1 MTAPDPLHV
10 PEGRGHPYD
19 HGDEERVPLLPIA
32 GEPVRLGI
40 VPGRPPAGAV
50 VEIETRAGARERLAL
65 APSDAAGPV
74 IGAEGHL
81 ASAQA
86 AAVGPAGWTATIP
99 RAPEGPWRYR
109 FLVTDPSGRESRTD
123 WFPVESARW
132 TPGPA
137 RGEVGRLRCRRA
149 LGDSI
154 AWLTSSA
161 GTHGVR
167 FAMRL
172 ERGEHVVGLGERYDA
187 IDQHGHDVDL
197 RVFEQYKGQWRTPFT
212 YFPVPFAHVVG
223 AAGWGFHVAA
233 AGRTRLAIASDDPDA
248 LIVEIDLGRAEP
260 CPEVEAPVW
269 DGSPQEVL
277 AAYTARTGRGE
288 ELPEWV
294 FGLWASGNEWNTRDR
309 VMEQVERHER
319 EGIPVSAVVIEAWS
333 DEEGF
338 CIFRDSRYRGD
349 PSRPY
354 SYEHF
359 EFPADGA
366 WPDPAGMVA
375 ELHDRGVRVI
385 LWQVPLQKDE
395 PGLGAPA
402 AAQRDALLESGHVVR
417 RADGRPYANRGWWFP
432 GALMPDLTTAQG
444 ARWWTSW
451 RRYLVADVGVDG
463 FKTDGG
469 EHAWGRDLRFGD
481 GSAGEAGANL
491 YPVAYARAYGD
502 LLRREGRAPVTFSR
516 SGFTGSQA
524 HGAFWAG
531 DEDSTWEAF
540 RAAIRAGLTASAC
553 GVVYWGWDIAG
564 FSGDVPEAEL
574 YLRAWGASVFMPLMQ
589 YHSEFNGHRALCRDR
604 TPWNVAERRSC
615 PRLVDLARELVAV
628 RQGLRP
634 YLVEQAARALRGG
647 KPLMR
652 ALFFE
657 TSDPAIWDYETEYLL
672 GDDIVVNPVTE
683 PGRGPWRTYAPAGN
697 WIDPWTGERV
707 DGGAV
712 HERDYPLGEVPVL
725 VRAERWGD
733 LGPVFASGRPGDP
746 DPSGGSPTGAPVTA
760 RP

>member
-1 MTAPDPLHV
+1 M
-10 PEGRGHPYD
+10 
-19 HGDEERVPLLPIA
+19 
-32 GEPVRLGI
+32 
-40 VPGRPPAGAV
+40 
-50 VEIETRAGARERLAL
+50 
-65 APSDAAGPV
+65 
-74 IGAEGHL
+74 
-81 ASAQA
+81 
-86 AAVGPAGWTATIP
+86 
-99 RAPEGPWRYR
+99 
-109 FLVTDPSGRESRTD
+109 
-123 WFPVESARW
+123 ESARW

-137 RGEVGRLRCRRA
+137 RGEAGRLRCRRA

-187 IDQHGHDVDL
+187 IDQRGHDVDL

-540 RAAIRAGLTASAC
+540 QAAIRAGLTASAC

-589 YHSEFNGHRALCRDR
+589 YHSEFNGHRAPCRDR

-683 PGRGPWRTYAPAGN
+683 PGRGPWRTYAPAGS

-733 LGPVFASGRPGDP
+733 LGPVFAGGRPGDP
-746 DPSGGSPTGAPVTA
+746 DPGGGSPTGAPVTA